1 MNPALPGNERGKW
14 ASALLA
20 IFVHVALGLFLFYG
34 VRWQNRLP
42 DPVEVELVS
51 PPPPSAEPQLSST
64 RTGGTP
70 YGASHVAGGED
81 DPQPSDEE
89 AALAR
94 ALGRRVA
101 DIARRL
107 EVC

>member
-51 PPPPSAEPQLSST
+51 PPPPAAAPHKT
-64 RTGGTP
+64 
-70 YGASHVAGGED
+70 ANI
-81 DPQPSDEE
+81 
-89 AALAR
+89 AALAVR
-94 ALGRRVA
+94 YPGWRPSPDEPSHIRRCSGVSSG
-101 DIARRL
+101 
-107 EVC
+107 

>member
-51 PPPPSAEPQLSST
+51 PPPPAAPRRNQGKT
-64 RTGGTP
+64 RR
-70 YGASHVAGGED
+70 
-81 DPQPSDEE
+81 DPKRDE
-89 AALAR
+89 ALR
-94 ALGRRVA
+94 
-101 DIARRL
+101 IARRQRDEDIL
-107 EVC
+107 ILLI